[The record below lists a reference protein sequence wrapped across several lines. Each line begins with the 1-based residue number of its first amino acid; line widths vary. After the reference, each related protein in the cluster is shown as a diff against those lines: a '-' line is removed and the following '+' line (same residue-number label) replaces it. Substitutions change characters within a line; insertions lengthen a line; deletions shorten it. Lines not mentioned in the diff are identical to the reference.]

1 VTEIWPELAGR
12 RVDRIDMPADSTL
25 VLSLSN
31 PREALV
37 IKVSPPRSIA
47 LANERPK
54 GEAASAFA
62 QRLRK
67 HYAGRRIARVRSL
80 DESAIAFD
88 FEDKSLVL
96 ELAGAGNIVL
106 VEGGAV
112 LGAMRPRDLRAAR
125 GEPYVPPPPSG
136 SQIARDL
143 SVLRA
148 VVEPQ
153 PRDPLADR
161 RLALRRALGRKEKGL
176 RTRLR
181 AIEGDIAK
189 GAKADELRKRGS
201 LLLANLHAYVPRS
214 SALEAHDFET
224 GERVTIAVDPKIGA
238 KGTADAA
245 FKAARRAQRGAEI
258 GAERLAST
266 NAELAAIEA
275 IDRGID
281 AAGSLDALAELA
293 ARARSLG
300 VRVETSTP
308 EKKKGPPV
316 RQPYRAFRGSGDR
329 AIYVGRGAADNDTL
343 TTSAK
348 PSDLWLH
355 ARDHTGSHVIVPLER
370 TETCPAELLVDAATL
385 AVHFSQAASET
396 IADVR
401 YAPRRYVRKPKGAA
415 VGTVLVD
422 REKVI
427 TVRMEP
433 ARLARLLASEQK
445 P

>member
-1 VTEIWPELAGR
+1 MTEIWPELAGR
-12 RVDRIDMPADSTL
+12 RIDRIDMPADSTL
-25 VLSLSN
+25 VLSLSS

-47 LANERPK
+47 LADERPK

-80 DESAIAFD
+80 DESALSFD
-88 FEDKSLVL
+88 FEGKSLVL

-112 LGAMRPRDLRAAR
+112 LGAMRPRELRSAR
-125 GEPYVPPPPSG
+125 GEPYVPPPPS
-136 SQIARDL
+136 SAAIARDL
-143 SVLRA
+143 SALRT
-148 VVEPQ
+148 VVEA
-153 PRDPLADR
+153 PRPDPLADR
-161 RLALRRALGRKEKGL
+161 RVALRRALGRKEKAL

-189 GAKADELRKRGS
+189 GGRADELRKKGS
-201 LLLANLHAYVPRS
+201 LLLANLHAYAAHS
-214 SALEAHDFET
+214 TMLEAHDFET
-224 GERVTIAVDPKIGA
+224 GELVKIEVDPKLGA

-258 GAERLAST
+258 GAERLAT
-266 NAELAAIEA
+266 TRAELAAIEA
-275 IDRGID
+275 IVGEAD
-281 AAGSLDALAELA
+281 AASGDALEELA

-300 VRVETSTP
+300 ARIETGAP

-316 RQPYRAFRGSGDR
+316 RQPVRAFRGAGDR
-329 AIYVGRGAADNDTL
+329 PIYVGRGAADNDTL

-355 ARDHTGSHVIVPLER
+355 ARDHTGSHVIVPLDR
-370 TETCPAELLVDAATL
+370 TETCPPDLLVDAATL
-385 AVHFSQAASET
+385 AVHFSQAASEA

-401 YAPRRYVRKPKGAA
+401 YTPRRYVRKPKGAA
-415 VGTVLVD
+415 TGTVLVD

-445 P
+445 G